1 MKINL
6 IVARSKNN
14 VIGKD
19 NKLIWNLKSEL
30 AFFKQK
36 TTNNCIIMGRKTFE
50 SIGKKLDNRINIV
63 LSRSIQEPYVNND
76 GVFFCRT
83 GEEVSMTLEKLNF
96 KGDAFIIGGG
106 ELYNKVIDK
115 VDSMY
120 ITEIDKEYE
129 GDTYF
134 PEFDKSKFKEVL
146 LDEGT
151 ENNVNFKFVR
161 YDRIK

>member
-19 NKLIWNLKSEL
+19 NKLIWNLKSDL

-36 TTNNCIIMGRKTFE
+36 TTNNCVIMGRKTFE
-50 SIGKKLDNRINIV
+50 SIGKKLDNRINII
-63 LSRSIQEPYVNND
+63 LSRSIPEPYVKD
-76 GVFFCRT
+76 DVFFCKT
-83 GEEVSMTLEKLNF
+83 GEDVSKLLEQLNF

-120 ITEIDKEYE
+120 ITEIDNEYE

-146 LDEGT
+146 LDDGKEGD
-151 ENNVNFKFVR
+151 VGFKFVR
-161 YDRIK
+161 YDRIR

>member
-19 NKLIWNLKSEL
+19 NKLIWNLKSDL

-36 TTNNCIIMGRKTFE
+36 TTNNCVIMGRKTFE

-63 LSRSIQEPYVNND
+63 LSRSIQEPYVKD
-76 GVFFCRT
+76 DVFFCKT
-83 GEEVSMTLEKLNF
+83 GEDISKLLEQLNF
-96 KGDAFIIGGG
+96 KGDTFIIGGG
-106 ELYNKVIDK
+106 ELYDKVIDK

-146 LDEGT
+146 LDDGKEGD
-151 ENNVNFKFVR
+151 VSFRFVR